1 MIYIHCKFKE
11 LPEDDKPRERLL
23 HYGASFLSDSQLLA
37 ILLRNG
43 CHNKNVY
50 ELAMEILQKFP
61 LSKIQDCSFYD
72 FVSIKGIGEVKA
84 LEILAAIELGRR
96 VFLRKSDILVCLK
109 TPKEIWQDAKYFMNN
124 AKQEYFYCYYFNHKQ
139 ELLERKLLFMGTV
152 NRSIVHPREIF
163 KEAYRLSASSIVCI
177 HNHPSNSVVP
187 SKEDVLLTD
196 HLVKTG
202 YIQGI
207 PIRDHIIVGED
218 SYYSFFEH
226 HNILNL

>member
-1 MIYIHCKFKE
+1 MIYIMYKMKE
-11 LPEDDKPRERLL
+11 LPENERPRERLIQ
-23 HYGASFLSDSQLLA
+23 YGASSLSDSQLLA

-43 CHNKNVY
+43 YQDKNVY
-50 ELAMEILQKFP
+50 DLALDILKQYP

-72 FVSIKGIGEVKA
+72 FMSIKGVGKVKA
-84 LEILAAIELGRR
+84 LEILAAIEFGRR
-96 VFLRKSDILVCLK
+96 IFLRHKSELVRLCNAE
-109 TPKEIWQDAKYFMNN
+109 EIWKDVRYYVTNL
-124 AKQEYFYCYYFNHKQ
+124 KQEYFYCYYFNNKQ
-139 ELLERKLLFMGTV
+139 ELLERKLLFMGTI
-152 NRSIVHPREIF
+152 NHSIVHPREVF

-177 HNHPSNSVVP
+177 HNHPSNCVMP

-218 SYYSFFEH
+218 SYYSFYEH